1 MRVHRDDRGPAAI
14 GSLTRIGA
22 WAILFSIGPVVPA
35 SAIIVR
41 HDIAESRY
49 RVAESYYPP
58 LVDLPVE
65 GHGVLIADRWVVT
78 VAHALTWREG
88 AIRQVTINGRSR
100 AVASITIHPGYRDPP
115 GALLRGDAGPLLAFQ
130 RARADIALIR
140 LAEPV
145 RDVVP
150 SSLYRGW
157 KERGHIVEIIG
168 RGASGDGIAGE
179 SPQAP
184 HRGPLRRA
192 QNRIAHAEGA
202 WLSYV
207 FDRGAKALPLEGM
220 LGGGDSG
227 GPVLLRVGREWQ
239 LAGLASWQDWDG
251 DLAAFRGGTY
261 GRISYQIRIAHY
273 AGWIDSVTRG
283 QSGR

>member
-14 GSLTRIGA
+14 GSPARIGA
-22 WAILFSIGPVVPA
+22 WAILLSIGSAAPA
-35 SAIIVR
+35 GAIVVR
-41 HDIAESRY
+41 HDVAESRY
-49 RVAESYYPP
+49 RVAESYYPA

-78 VAHALTWREG
+78 VAHALTWRDG
-88 AIRQVTINGRSR
+88 AIRQVSINGRNR
-100 AVASITIHPGYRDPP
+100 AVASVIIHPGYRDPP
-115 GALLRGDAGPLLAFQ
+115 QALLRGDAGPLLAFQ
-130 RARADIALIR
+130 RARADIALIG

-150 SSLYRGW
+150 ASLYRGRE
-157 KERGHIVEIIG
+157 ERNQIVEIIG

-179 SPQAP
+179 TPQAP

-192 QNRIAHAEGA
+192 QNRITHAEGA

-207 FDRGAKALPLEGM
+207 FDRGAKALSLEGM

-227 GPVLLRVGREWQ
+227 GPVLLRIGREWQ

-261 GRISYQIRIAHY
+261 GRVSHQVRIAHY
-273 AGWIDSVTRG
+273 AGWIDSIIRDQPG
-283 QSGR
+283 E